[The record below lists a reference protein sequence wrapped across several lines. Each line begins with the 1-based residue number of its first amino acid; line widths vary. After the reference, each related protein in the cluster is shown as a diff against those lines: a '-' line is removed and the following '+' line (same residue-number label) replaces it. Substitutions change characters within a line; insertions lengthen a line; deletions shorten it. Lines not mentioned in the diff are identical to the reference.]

1 MIINTYPELCVK
13 KFAYQR
19 YPQSYQW
26 PIRKLISLPFKWDRP
41 ASQLLLRIQVKIS
54 LRIFFQFFWRVATWD
69 FSKISGLHTLSEMQK
84 LRIQSFDG
92 KKPSVSDNYG

>member
-1 MIINTYPELCVK
+1 MANQEVNL
-13 KFAYQR
+13 FAIQ
-19 YPQSYQW
+19 
-26 PIRKLISLPFKWDRP
+26 WDRP

-54 LRIFFQFFWRVATWD
+54 LRIFLQFFWRVATWD

>member
-1 MIINTYPELCVK
+1 MANQEVNL
-13 KFAYQR
+13 FAIQMRPSGLTTPPAHSSKNFLANLFSIFLTGR
-19 YPQSYQW
+19 Y
-26 PIRKLISLPFKWDRP
+26 
-41 ASQLLLRIQVKIS
+41 LR
-54 LRIFFQFFWRVATWD
+54 